1 MGRRDGARIP
11 QKPLASVAR
20 TVRER
25 LGGLPEGGVLAAVSG
40 GADSTALALCL
51 KAGGWLGGIAHL
63 NHGLRG
69 EAAAADAAWVEQLA
83 GALDVPYRGGMAEVG
98 KERRKGESVEMAAR
112 RVRRAFLEE
121 SAKEL
126 GLGVVATGHT
136 ADDQAETVLLRVLK
150 GTSVEGLAG
159 IGCRGELEGGVP
171 VVRPLLDTW
180 RTEIERWLRLYGW
193 SWRTDA
199 TNADGFALRNR
210 IRNVVLP
217 VVRREVN
224 PRVGEALVRLA
235 EIARAEVAGEELG
248 RARRRGVRRVKG
260 RPDFGS
266 VTRAVEAELTERL
279 QEGAAEV
286 WMAPSS
292 SLSDGEPKGVRPGMD
307 ELELWR
313 CEEGRIVA
321 RTGIG
326 WTEGDGCVYLSLSAL
341 AGKGL
346 EIRRVRAG
354 DRIQLHGC
362 GTKKVS
368 DLLRELKVPRAVRAR
383 ALVAT
388 VDGEIAACLPAR
400 VAEDFEVAPGAES
413 LRLEWEKTV

>member
-1 MGRRDGARIP
+1 MSRREGARIP
-11 QKPLASVAR
+11 RKPLASVGK

-69 EAAAADAAWVEQLA
+69 EAADADAAWVEKLA
-83 GALDVPYRGGMAEVG
+83 SELGVPFRGGAADVG
-98 KERRKGESVEMAAR
+98 KERRRGESVEMAAR
-112 RVRRAFLEE
+112 RVRRSFLRD

-126 GLGVVATGHT
+126 GLNIVATGHT

-159 IGCRGELEGGVP
+159 IGYVGELPGGVQ

-180 RTEIERWLRLYGW
+180 RAEIERWLRLYGW
-193 SWRTDA
+193 SWRADA
-199 TNADGFALRNR
+199 SNADGFALRNR
-210 IRNVVLP
+210 IRNVVMP
-217 VVRREVN
+217 VVRQEVN
-224 PRVGEALVRLA
+224 PRGGEALVRLA
-235 EIARAEVAGEELG
+235 EIARAEVSGEELA
-248 RARRRGVRRVKG
+248 RARRRAVRRVKG

-266 VTRAVEAELTERL
+266 VTRAVEAERNAQHE
-279 QEGAAEV
+279 EPANV
-286 WMAPSS
+286 WLAPSEA
-292 SLSDGEPKGVRPGMD
+292 SDGKPKGVRREID

-313 CEEGRIVA
+313 CEAGRIVA
-321 RTGIG
+321 RSGIG
-326 WTEGDGCVYLSLSAL
+326 WTEGDGYAYLSLSAL
-341 AGKGL
+341 AGKTL

-354 DRIQLHGC
+354 DRIRLRGC

-368 DLLRELKVPRAVRAR
+368 DLLRELKVPRAAR
-383 ALVAT
+383 SRVLVAC
-388 VDGEIAACLPAR
+388 VGGEVAACLPAR

-413 LRLEWEKTV
+413 LRLEWETIV